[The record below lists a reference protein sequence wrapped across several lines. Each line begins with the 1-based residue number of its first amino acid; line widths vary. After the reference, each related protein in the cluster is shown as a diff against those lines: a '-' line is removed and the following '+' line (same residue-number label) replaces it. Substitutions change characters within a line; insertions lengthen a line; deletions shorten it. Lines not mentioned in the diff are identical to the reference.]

1 MGSRRHGSYRRI
13 TGELQKNGGSGITR
27 LRQALIGVLAIAI
40 AIGSVALTGLFL
52 TGKIG
57 QSGVL
62 TAAEFAHCG
71 QGLRV
76 GGDVKERGVLV
87 GRIDSID
94 RLEDGGCR
102 VGLLLEPNDIDQIPA
117 NVGAQIRAKTIFGE
131 KWVEILYPSDPE
143 QARIAAGDVIPQDR
157 TIDPLEVETIL
168 NEALP
173 LLNAIDPEYLAGALE
188 ALAGGFVGHEDAA
201 IRGIE
206 QGIRALE
213 PLNENEELFEKG
225 IEQLADSGEV
235 LDEVDADLME
245 ALDNLDRLGEFTID
259 NDDLIQLNLV
269 KTPRLLAELSNLFET
284 RFTDFTKI
292 VNQGATVVSVLAAR
306 SEDLERLLEAL
317 PRFNS
322 SWIRNLNHV
331 CRFRQQTDEPG
342 KSQGDRVPGRCW
354 RVHNLIS
361 HSRGPYAPGE
371 GPDPNSRSSGATGPN
386 VRSALFGD
394 QLSGVAP

>member
-1 MGSRRHGSYRRI
+1 M
-13 TGELQKNGGSGITR
+13 
-27 LRQALIGVLAIAI
+27 
-40 AIGSVALTGLFL
+40 FL
-52 TGKIG
+52 TGSIG

-62 TAAEFAHCG
+62 AAAEFAHCG

-87 GRIDSID
+87 GKVDSIK
-94 RLEDGGCR
+94 RLDDGSCR
-102 VGLLLEPNDIDQIPA
+102 VGLLLEPGDIDQIPA

-131 KWVEILYPSDPE
+131 KWVELLYPSDPE
-143 QARIAAGDVIPQDR
+143 QTRIAAGDVIPQDR

-168 NEALP
+168 NTALP
-173 LLNAIDPEYLAGALE
+173 LLDAIDPEHLAGTLE

-213 PLNENEELFEKG
+213 PLNKNEELFEEGLK
-225 IEQLADSGEV
+225 QLADSGEV

-245 ALDNLDRLGEFTID
+245 ALDNLDQLGEFTID
-259 NDDLIQLNLV
+259 NDELIELNLI
-269 KTPRLLAELSNLFET
+269 KTPRLMAELANLFET

-292 VNQGATVVSVLAAR
+292 VNQGATVISVLASR
-306 SEDLERLLEAL
+306 SEDLDRLLDAL

-322 SWIRNLNHV
+322 NWIRNLNHV
-331 CRFRQQTDEPG
+331 CRYRQQTDEPG
-342 KSQGDRVPGRCW
+342 KSVGERVPGRCW

-371 GPDPNSRSSGATGPN
+371 GPGPESRSSGSVGPN

-394 QLSGVAP
+394 QLSGVTP